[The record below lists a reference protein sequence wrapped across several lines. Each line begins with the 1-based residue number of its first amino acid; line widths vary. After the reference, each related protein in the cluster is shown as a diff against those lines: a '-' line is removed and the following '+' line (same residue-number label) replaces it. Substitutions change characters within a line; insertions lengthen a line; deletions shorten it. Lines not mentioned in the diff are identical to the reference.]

1 MYRESS
7 HRCRSSSFRCLGY
20 LAMVKAQ
27 WRDARDSHV
36 RCRQSIVVRLLLLVF
51 MVLAGSQECVDEY
64 VLEAGDLFDAQA
76 VQLLR
81 GSDDLVIECVFLQS
95 SGAPSRWYTYTHS
108 QMLEGLLHN
117 LERTRQLHHCDIRFP
132 RGLVPY
138 VCHCCCLCVSLSQ
151 LHWSRSEKAPKHP
164 WFMTQEQLVEVYWC
178 KTQLEKEARALRIR
192 LDDMRRLGCH
202 LQAGDLL
209 AVWCLPVLSGSSVE
223 AGGSA

>member
-1 MYRESS
+1 MSLLIGVGAVVFGVSDISQWSKLSGETLEILM
-7 HRCRSSSFRCLGY
+7 FVV
-20 LAMVKAQ
+20 VKAL
-27 WRDARDSHV
+27 WSDSCFWFSWFL
-36 RCRQSIVVRLLLLVF
+36 R
-51 MVLAGSQECVDEY
+51 ASQECVDEY
-64 VLEAGDLFDAQA
+64 VLEAGHLLDAHA

-95 SGAPSRWYTYTHS
+95 SGPPSSWYTYTHS
-108 QMLEGLLHN
+108 QKLEGLLHN

-178 KTQLEKEARALRIR
+178 KTQLEKEARALRIC
-192 LDDMRRLGCH
+192 LDDMRRFGCH

>member
-1 MYRESS
+1 MTLRIGVGAVVFGVSVSCNGQSS
-7 HRCRSSSFRCLGY
+7 
-20 LAMVKAQ
+20 
-27 WRDARDSHV
+27 
-36 RCRQSIVVRLLLLVF
+36 VVRRSRFSCSLSSKHCGPT
-51 MVLAGSQECVDEY
+51 LASGLSWFLRASQECLDEY

-108 QMLEGLLHN
+108 QLLEGLLHN

-151 LHWSRSEKAPKHP
+151 LQWSRSETVPKHP
-164 WFMTQEQLVEVYWC
+164 RFMTREQLVEVYWC
-178 KTQLEKEARALRIR
+178 KIQLEKEARALRIR
-192 LDDMRRLGCH
+192 IDDMGRLGSH